1 MHERRIPV
9 TLEDGDEERCADLL
23 LKTLTSHKGI
33 GAVEFDSEHNAINLK
48 YDPQLVSLVTVDRIA
63 ERAGA
68 RLGEHFNRCELRMN
82 GVSCRS
88 CAAAIEHRLK
98 GHGEIIWASANPPS
112 RSLSLE
118 YVGTPDKLRQISKDI
133 GETGVSVNTTDA
145 PKTTSA
151 DEAGDEEGW
160 WHENQLMVMAAV
172 TAFFLATG
180 WSLGALGLIS
190 HNVQLVFYVLTYL
203 AGGTFA
209 TRSAVEA
216 LLQGN
221 VEVDLLMV
229 VAAIGAATIG
239 GWVEGGILLFLF
251 SLGNA
256 LEHFALG
263 RTHRAI
269 RSLMELSPE
278 DAMVV
283 RDGEE
288 RRIPVEELVI
298 GDIVVVRPSERIPAD
313 ARVASGESSVDQS
326 PITGES
332 IPVGK
337 LPGDNVFAGT
347 INGHGL
353 LRLSVERVAHEST
366 LAKIIRIVEEARGQK
381 SETQRFTDRFE
392 GAYAIGVIGIS
403 ALTFLIPVLFFGT
416 GEFHTWFYRAMTLLV
431 VASPCALVISTPA
444 SILSALANGARQGIL
459 FKGAVH
465 LENAGVITAVAF
477 DKTGTLT
484 VGRPRVTD
492 VAPWSGVD
500 ELELMSIASAVERL
514 SEHPLG
520 TAIVQH
526 ADSNGFGGLIEED
539 DISELLSVPG
549 RGVRAQVRG
558 RTIRIGNDALF
569 ESEGIT
575 LPQELREQADV
586 FREDGKTTMYVV
598 ADDQPLG
605 VIGLA
610 DVIRP
615 VAPSVIQ
622 ELHRIG
628 IKKTIL
634 LTGDNERA
642 ARAIARQVGI
652 DEWRAGLLPEEKL
665 DVIRELQQ
673 AGVKVAMVGDGVND
687 APALATAT
695 LGIAMGAA
703 GTDVALETA
712 DVVLM
717 SDDLTKLPYA
727 VELSRRARRIIMQ
740 NLTFAL
746 SVIVLFSFGAVI
758 GLVPLPVGV
767 VAHEGGTILVVC
779 NGLRLLRFAKPA
791 FGQTQAPSMA
801 FAGD

>member
-1 MHERRIPV
+1 MRERSIPV
-9 TLEDGDEERCADLL
+9 TLEEGDEARCADLL

-33 GAVEFDSEHNAINLK
+33 GAVAFDSEHRSINLK
-48 YDPQLVSLVTVDRIA
+48 YDPQLVSLATVDRIA
-63 ERAGA
+63 ERTGVQ
-68 RLGEHFNRCELRMN
+68 LGQRFNRCELRMN

-98 GHGEIIWASANPPS
+98 GHDGIVWASANPPS

-118 YVGTPDKLRQISKDI
+118 YVGTPDRLRQISKEIDAA
-133 GETGVSVNTTDA
+133 GVPVESVAPA
-145 PKTTSA
+145 PK
-151 DEAGDEEGW
+151 DESDEEEGW
-160 WHENQLMVMAAV
+160 WQENQLMVMAAL
-172 TAFFLATG
+172 TAFFLALG
-180 WSLGALGLIS
+180 WGLGALGLIS
-190 HNVQLVFYVLTYL
+190 HNVQLIFYVLTYL

-209 TRSAVEA
+209 TRAAIEA
-216 LLQGN
+216 LLQGH

-229 VAAIGAATIG
+229 LAAIGAATIG

-278 DAMVV
+278 DALVV
-283 RDGEE
+283 RDGVE

-298 GDIVVVRPSERIPAD
+298 GDVVVVRPSERIPAD
-313 ARVASGESSVDQS
+313 ARVLSGESSVDQS

-381 SETQRFTDRFE
+381 SDTQRFTDRFE

-403 ALTFLIPVLFFGT
+403 ALTFLLPVLLFGT
-416 GEFHTWFYRAMTLLV
+416 DEFHTWFYRAMTLLV

-465 LENAGVITAVAF
+465 LENAGVIKAVAF

-484 VGRPRVTD
+484 LGRPRVTD
-492 VAPWSGVD
+492 VVPSENVD
-500 ELELMSIASAVERL
+500 ESELLSIAAAVERL

-520 TAIVQH
+520 TAVVQFAESSGYGALIDEGEI
-526 ADSNGFGGLIEED
+526 ADLQSM
-539 DISELLSVPG
+539 PG

-569 ESEGIT
+569 ENDGIV
-575 LPQELREQADV
+575 LPPALREQADQL
-586 FREDGKTTMYVV
+586 REAGKTTMYVV
-598 ADDQPLG
+598 ADEQPLG
-605 VIGLA
+605 VIGVA

-615 VAPSVIQ
+615 VAPAVIA
-622 ELHRIG
+622 ELHRLG
-628 IKKTIL
+628 IEKTIL

-665 DVIRELQQ
+665 DTIRELQQ

-746 SVIVLFSFGAVI
+746 GVIVLFSFGAVI

-767 VAHEGGTILVVC
+767 IAHEGGTILVVS
-779 NGLRLLRFAKPA
+779 NGLRLLRFARPA
-791 FGQTQAPSMA
+791 EAKLQPAPVL
-801 FAGD
+801 AGS

>member
-1 MHERRIPV
+1 MREQTIPV
-9 TLEDGDEERCADLL
+9 TLDESDEGRCADLL

-33 GAVEFDSEHNAINLK
+33 AAVEFDDEHHAIKLK
-48 YDPQLVSLVTVDRIA
+48 YDPRLVSLATVDRLA
-63 ERAGA
+63 ERTGVQF
-68 RLGEHFNRCELRMN
+68 GERFNRCELRMN

-88 CAAAIEHRLK
+88 CAAVIERRLH
-98 GHGEIIWASANPPS
+98 GHDDIIWASANPPS
-112 RSLSLE
+112 QSLSLE
-118 YVGTPDKLRQISKDI
+118 YAGTPDRLQQISKEIDNA
-133 GETGVSVNTTDA
+133 GVPVAPEPKRDA
-145 PKTTSA
+145 
-151 DEAGDEEGW
+151 DDEEGW
-160 WHENQLMVMAAV
+160 WQENQLMVMAAL
-172 TAFFLATG
+172 TAVFLALG
-180 WSLGALGLIS
+180 WGLGSLGLIS
-190 HNVQLVFYVLTYL
+190 HNVQLFFYVLTYL

-209 TRSAVEA
+209 TRTAIEA
-216 LLQGN
+216 TLHGHI
-221 VEVDLLMV
+221 EVDLLMV
-229 VAAIGAATIG
+229 LAAIGAATIG

-251 SLGNA
+251 SLGNS

-278 DAMVV
+278 DALVV
-283 RDGEE
+283 RDGVE
-288 RRIPVEELVI
+288 RRIPVEELVV
-298 GDIVVVRPSERIPAD
+298 GDVVVVRPSERIPAD
-313 ARVASGESSVDQS
+313 ARVISGESSVDQA

-392 GAYAIGVIGIS
+392 GTYAIGVIGIS
-403 ALTFLIPVLFFGT
+403 ALTFLLPMLLFGT
-416 GEFHTWFYRAMTLLV
+416 DEFHTWFYRAMTLLV

-459 FKGAVH
+459 FKGAVY
-465 LENAGVITAVAF
+465 LENAGTITAVAF

-484 VGRPRVTD
+484 LGRPRVTD
-492 VAPWSGVD
+492 VVPWQGVD
-500 ELELMSIASAVERL
+500 ESELMSVAAAVERL

-520 TAIVQH
+520 TAVVQH
-526 ADSNGFGGLIEED
+526 AEASGFGTLVDEGE
-539 DISELLSVPG
+539 ISDLQSMPG

-558 RTIRIGNDALF
+558 RMIRIGNDALF
-569 ESEGIT
+569 EVDGIA
-575 LPQELREQADV
+575 LPPALREQADV
-586 FREDGKTTMYVV
+586 LREAGKTTMYIF

-605 VIGLA
+605 VIGVA

-615 VAPSVIQ
+615 VAPSVIAD
-622 ELHRIG
+622 LHRLG
-628 IKKTIL
+628 IEKTIL

-665 DVIRELQQ
+665 DAIREMQQ

-746 SVIVLFSFGAVI
+746 GVILFFSLGAVI

-767 VAHEGGTILVVC
+767 IAHEGGTILVVT
-779 NGLRLLRFAKPA
+779 NGLRLLRFARPA
-791 FGQTQAPSMA
+791 EVKLTPATA
-801 FAGD
+801 LAGS

>member
-1 MHERRIPV
+1 MRERTIPV
-9 TLEDGDEERCADLL
+9 TLEDGDEAHCAELL
-23 LKTLTSHKGI
+23 LKTLTTHKGI
-33 GAVEFDSEHNAINLK
+33 GAVEFDTAQSAIKLR
-48 YDPQLVSLVTVDRIA
+48 YDPNIVSLEAVERVA
-63 ERAGA
+63 ERVGA
-68 RLGEHFNRCELRMN
+68 QLGERYHRCELRMD

-88 CAAAIEHRLK
+88 CGVAIERRLR
-98 GHGEIIWASANPPS
+98 GRDDIIWASANAPS
-112 RSLSLE
+112 GSLSLE
-118 YVGTPDKLRQISKDI
+118 YVGTRDQLSEISKEV
-133 GETGVSVNTTDA
+133 GESGIHVHQSEPQTPA
-145 PKTTSA
+145 KRPA
-151 DEAGDEEGW
+151 DEEEGW
-160 WHENQLMVMAAV
+160 WEEHKLMVMAGL
-172 TAFFLATG
+172 TALFLINAWG
-180 WSLGALGLIS
+180 LGALGLIP
-190 HNVQLVFYVLTYL
+190 HNVQIAFYVLTYL

-209 TRSAVEA
+209 TRDAIQA
-216 LLQGN
+216 LREGS

-239 GWVEGGILLFLF
+239 GWVEGSILLFLF

-278 DAMVV
+278 DALVV
-283 RDGEE
+283 RGGEE
-288 RRIPVEELVI
+288 RRIPVEELVV
-298 GDIVVVRPSERIPAD
+298 GDVVLVRPSERIPAD
-313 ARVASGESSVDQS
+313 AQVISGESSVDQS

-337 LPGDNVFAGT
+337 RAGDNVFAGT

-353 LRLSVERVAHEST
+353 LRLRVDRVAHEST
-366 LAKIIRIVEEARGQK
+366 LAKIIRIVEEARSQK
-381 SETQRFTDRFE
+381 SDTQRFTDRFE
-392 GAYAIGVIGIS
+392 GAYAIGVMGIS
-403 ALTFLIPVLFFGT
+403 ALTFTIPMLIFGT
-416 GEFHTWFYRAMTLLV
+416 GEFHSWFYRAMTLLV
-431 VASPCALVISTPA
+431 VASPCSLVISTPA

-465 LENAGVITAVAF
+465 LENAGVITAIAF

-484 VGRPRVTD
+484 LGRPRVTD
-492 VAPWSGVD
+492 VVPWEGID
-500 ELELMSIASAVERL
+500 EREMLSISAAVERL

-520 TAIVQH
+520 FAVVQY
-526 ADSNGFGGLIEED
+526 AESNGFDGLIDEGE
-539 DISELLSVPG
+539 ISDLQSVPG
-549 RGVRAQVRG
+549 RGVRAKVRD
-558 RTIRIGNDALF
+558 RVIRIGNDALF
-569 ESEGIT
+569 QTEGIA
-575 LPQELREQADV
+575 LPEKLSDQADV
-586 FREDGKTTMYVV
+586 FREDGKTTMYIM
-598 ADDQPLG
+598 ADEQPLG
-605 VIGLA
+605 VIAVA

-615 VAPSVIQ
+615 VSPAVIR

-628 IKKTIL
+628 VTKTIL

-665 DVIRELQQ
+665 DVIRELQES
-673 AGVKVAMVGDGVND
+673 GVKVAMVGDGVND

-727 VELSRRARRIIMQ
+727 IELSRRARKIITQ
-740 NLTFAL
+740 NMSFAL
-746 SVIVLFSFGAVI
+746 SVIVLFSLGAVF

-767 VAHEGGTILVVC
+767 IAHEGGTILVVM
-779 NGLRLLRFAKPA
+779 NGLRLLRFVKPA
-791 FGQTQAPSMA
+791 VGNVLPRPALAM
-801 FAGD
+801 D

>member
-1 MHERRIPV
+1 MRERTIPV
-9 TLEDGDEERCADLL
+9 TLDDGDEEHCAELL
-23 LKTLTSHKGI
+23 LKTLETHKGI
-33 GAVEFDSEHNAINLK
+33 GAVEFDRDQSALKLK
-48 YDPQLVSLVTVDRIA
+48 YDPNIVSMSAVERVA
-63 ERAGA
+63 ERVGA
-68 RLGEHFNRCELRMN
+68 QLGERYHRCSLRMD

-88 CAAAIEHRLK
+88 CGAAIERRLR
-98 GHGEIIWASANPPS
+98 GRDDIIWASANPAS
-112 RSLSLE
+112 SSLSLE
-118 YVGTPDKLRQISKDI
+118 YVGTRSQLPEISREIGASGVPVRQA
-133 GETGVSVNTTDA
+133 EPEN
-145 PKTTSA
+145 PKEPHT
-151 DEAGDEEGW
+151 EEEEGW
-160 WHENQLMVMAAV
+160 WEENKLMVMAAA
-172 TAFFLATG
+172 TAFFLING
-180 WSLGALGLIS
+180 WGLGALGIIS
-190 HNVQLVFYVLTYL
+190 HNVQLAFYVLTYL

-209 TRSAVEA
+209 TRDAINA
-216 LLQGN
+216 LREGS

-278 DAMVV
+278 DALVV
-283 RDGEE
+283 RDGQE
-288 RRIPVEELVI
+288 RRLPVEELVV
-298 GDIVVVRPSERIPAD
+298 GDVVVVRPSERIPAD
-313 ARVASGESSVDQS
+313 ATVISGESSVDQS

-332 IPVGK
+332 MPVGK
-337 LPGDNVFAGT
+337 VSGDNVFAGT

-366 LAKIIRIVEEARGQK
+366 LSKIIRIVEEARGQK
-381 SETQRFTDRFE
+381 SATQRFTDRFE
-392 GAYAIGVIGIS
+392 GAYAIAIIGASVI
-403 ALTFLIPVLFFGT
+403 TFTLPMLIFGT
-416 GEFHTWFYRAMTLLV
+416 HEFHTWFYRAMTLLV

-465 LENAGVITAVAF
+465 LENAGIITAVAF

-484 VGRPRVTD
+484 QGRPRVTD
-492 VAPWSGVD
+492 VLPWDGVD
-500 ELELMSIASAVERL
+500 EREMLSIAATVERM

-520 TAIVQH
+520 MAVVQH
-526 ADSNGFGGLIEED
+526 AERNGFGGLIDEGD
-539 DISELLSVPG
+539 VSGLQSVPG
-549 RGVRAQVRG
+549 RGVRANVQG
-558 RTIRIGNDALF
+558 RVIRIGNDGLF
-569 ESEGIT
+569 ETEGVA
-575 LPQELREQADV
+575 LPEAMREQANT
-586 FREDGKTTMYVV
+586 FRENGKTTMYVM

-605 VIGLA
+605 VIGVA
-610 DVIRP
+610 DVIRS
-615 VAPSVIQ
+615 VAPAVIE

-628 IKKTIL
+628 VQKTIL

-652 DEWRAGLLPEEKL
+652 DEWRAELLPEQKL

-673 AGVKVAMVGDGVND
+673 SGIKVAMVGDGVND

-740 NLTFAL
+740 NMIFAL
-746 SVIVLFSFGAVI
+746 SVIVFFSFGAVI
-758 GLVPLPVGV
+758 GLVPLPIGV
-767 VAHEGGTILVVC
+767 VAHEGGTILVVT
-779 NGLRLLRFAKPA
+779 NGLRLLRFSKPA
-791 FGQTQAPSMA
+791 FAKAISSPA
-801 FAGD
+801 LAVD

>member
-1 MHERRIPV
+1 MHEQKISV
-9 TLEDGDEERCADLL
+9 MLEEGDEEHCADLL

-33 GAVEFDSEHNAINLK
+33 GAVEFDSERRAINLK
-48 YDPQLVSLVTVDRIA
+48 YDPQVISLVTVDQIA

-68 RLGEHFNRCELRMN
+68 QLGEHFSRCELRMS

-88 CAAAIEHRLK
+88 CAAAIEHRLE
-98 GHGEIIWASANPPS
+98 GHDDIVWASANPPS
-112 RSLSLE
+112 RTLSLE
-118 YVGTPDKLRQISKDI
+118 YVGTPDKLQQISKDI
-133 GETGVSVNTTDA
+133 GEIGISVHSDG
-145 PKTTSA
+145 PKSTSTNNE
-151 DEAGDEEGW
+151 DDEESW
-160 WHENQLMVMAAV
+160 WQENQLMTMAAL
-172 TAFFLATG
+172 TAFFLVTSWG
-180 WSLGALGLIS
+180 LGALGLIS
-190 HNVQLVFYVLTYL
+190 HDVQLVLYVMTYL

-209 TRSAVEA
+209 ARSAIEA
-216 LLQGN
+216 LLQGS

-283 RDGEE
+283 RDGQES
-288 RRIPVEELVI
+288 RIPVEGLVI

-313 ARVASGESSVDQS
+313 ARVVSGESSVDQS

-337 LPGDNVFAGT
+337 RLGDNVFAGT

-392 GAYAIGVIGIS
+392 GTYAIGVICIS
-403 ALTFLIPVLFFGT
+403 ALTFILPVLIFGS
-416 GEFHTWFYRAMTLLV
+416 GEFHSWFYRAMTLLV

-484 VGRPRVTD
+484 LGRPRVTD
-492 VAPWSGVD
+492 VVAWHGV
-500 ELELMSIASAVERL
+500 EEGEMLSIATAVERL

-520 TAIVQH
+520 TAVVQY
-526 ADSNGFGGLIEED
+526 AESKGFGSLVEEGEIAD
-539 DISELLSVPG
+539 LQSMPG
-549 RGVRAQVRG
+549 RGVRAMVRG
-558 RTIRIGNDALF
+558 RTIRIGNDSLF
-569 ESEGIT
+569 ESEGIV
-575 LPQELREQADV
+575 LPAEIRDQADV

-605 VIGLA
+605 IIGVA

-615 VAPSVIQ
+615 VAPAVIR

-665 DVIRELQQ
+665 DVIRELQKS
-673 AGVKVAMVGDGVND
+673 GVKVAMVGDGVND

-746 SVIVLFSFGAVI
+746 SVIILFSLGAVI

-767 VAHEGGTILVVC
+767 IAHEGGTILVVS

-791 FGQTQAPSMA
+791 FDQAPAPAMA
-801 FAGD
+801 FAAD

>member
-1 MHERRIPV
+1 MRERSIPV
-9 TLEDGDEERCADLL
+9 TLEEGDEARCADLL

-33 GAVEFDSEHNAINLK
+33 GAVEFDSEHRSINLK
-48 YDPQLVSLVTVDRIA
+48 YDPQLVSLATVDRIA
-63 ERAGA
+63 ERTGVQFGQ
-68 RLGEHFNRCELRMN
+68 RFNRCELRMN

-98 GHGEIIWASANPPS
+98 GHDEIVWASANPPS
-112 RSLSLE
+112 HSLSLE
-118 YVGTPDKLRQISKDI
+118 YAGTPDRLQQISKEIDKA
-133 GETGVSVNTTDA
+133 GVPVA
-145 PKTTSA
+145 PEPTHDS
-151 DEAGDEEGW
+151 DDEEGW
-160 WHENQLMVMAAV
+160 WQENQLMVMAVLTAV
-172 TAFFLATG
+172 FLALG
-180 WSLGALGLIS
+180 WGLGTLGLIS

-209 TRSAVEA
+209 TRAAIEA
-216 LLQGN
+216 TLHGH

-229 VAAIGAATIG
+229 LAAIGAATIG

-283 RDGEE
+283 RDGVE
-288 RRIPVEELVI
+288 RRLPVEELVI
-298 GDIVVVRPSERIPAD
+298 GDVVVVRPSERIPAD
-313 ARVASGESSVDQS
+313 ARVLSGESSVDQS

-381 SETQRFTDRFE
+381 SDTQRFTDRFE

-403 ALTFLIPVLFFGT
+403 ALTVLLPMLLFGT
-416 GEFHTWFYRAMTLLV
+416 DEFGTWFYRAMTLLV

-444 SILSALANGARQGIL
+444 SILSALANGARRGIL

-465 LENAGVITAVAF
+465 LENAGTLTAIAF

-484 VGRPRVTD
+484 LGRPRVTD
-492 VAPWSGVD
+492 VIPWDGID
-500 ELELMSIASAVERL
+500 ESELLSIAAAVERL

-520 TAIVQH
+520 TAVVQH
-526 ADSNGFGGLIEED
+526 AESSGFGALID
-539 DISELLSVPG
+539 DGEIADLQSMPG
-549 RGVRAQVRG
+549 RGVRAQLRG

-569 ESEGIT
+569 EIDGIA
-575 LPQELREQADV
+575 LPSALREQADV
-586 FREDGKTTMYVV
+586 LREAGKTTMSVF

-605 VIGLA
+605 VIGVA

-615 VAPSVIQ
+615 VAPAVIA

-665 DVIRELQQ
+665 DTIRELQQ

-746 SVIVLFSFGAVI
+746 GVIVLFSFGAVI

-767 VAHEGGTILVVC
+767 IAHEGGTILVVT
-779 NGLRLLRFAKPA
+779 NGLRLLRFAQPA
-791 FGQTQAPSMA
+791 ESKVQPQAVL
-801 FAGD
+801 AGS

>member
-1 MHERRIPV
+1 MRERTIPIS
-9 TLEDGDEERCADLL
+9 LEDDNEARCAEVL

-33 GAVEFDSEHNAINLK
+33 GAVELDSANSAIKLS
-48 YDPQLVSLVTVDRIA
+48 YDPNLVSLSAVERVA
-63 ERAGA
+63 ERVGA
-68 RLGEHFNRCELRMN
+68 QLGERYHRCALRMD

-88 CAAAIEHRLK
+88 CGLAIERRLA
-98 GHGEIIWASANPPS
+98 GRDDIVWASANAPS
-112 RSLSLE
+112 GSLSLE
-118 YVGTPDKLRQISKDI
+118 YVGTREHLPQISKEI
-133 GETGVSVNTTDA
+133 GESGVPVRPTEESSH
-145 PKTTSA
+145 PRGEMEEEESWW
-151 DEAGDEEGW
+151 DE
-160 WHENQLMVMAAV
+160 HKLMVLAAV
-172 TAFFLATG
+172 TAIFLMNG
-180 WSLGALGLIS
+180 WGLGALGLIP
-190 HNVQLVFYVLTYL
+190 HNVQLGFYVLTYL
-203 AGGTFA
+203 AGGTYA
-209 TRSAVEA
+209 TIDAIKA
-216 LLQGN
+216 LRHGS

-278 DAMVV
+278 DALVV

-298 GDIVVVRPSERIPAD
+298 GDVVVVRPSERIPAD
-313 ARVASGESSVDQS
+313 AEVISGESSVDQS

-337 LPGDNVFAGT
+337 MAGDNVFAGT

-353 LRLSVERVAHEST
+353 LRLRVDRVAHEST

-381 SETQRFTDRFE
+381 SATQRFTDRFE
-392 GAYAIGVIGIS
+392 GAYAIAIMCASVV
-403 ALTFLIPVLFFGT
+403 TFTIPMLIFGT
-416 GEFHTWFYRAMTLLV
+416 HEFHTWFYRAMTLLV
-431 VASPCALVISTPA
+431 VASPCSLVISTPA

-465 LENAGVITAVAF
+465 LENAGTITAVAF

-484 VGRPRVTD
+484 LGRPRVTD
-492 VAPWSGVD
+492 VMPWTGVD
-500 ELELMSIASAVERL
+500 EREMLSIAAAVERL

-520 TAIVQH
+520 MAVVQY
-526 ADSNGFGGLIEED
+526 AESNGFGGLIDEG
-539 DISELLSVPG
+539 DISNLQSVPG
-549 RGVRAQVRG
+549 RGVRASVQG
-558 RTIRIGNDALF
+558 RVIRIGNDALF
-569 ESEGIT
+569 ESEGMS
-575 LPQELREQADV
+575 LPEALRDQANV
-586 FREDGKTTMYVV
+586 YRENGKTTMYVM
-598 ADDQPLG
+598 ADDAPLG
-605 VIGLA
+605 VIGVA

-615 VAPSVIQ
+615 VAPAVIK

-628 IKKTIL
+628 VKKTIL

-642 ARAIARQVGI
+642 ARAIAKQVGI

-665 DVIRELQQ
+665 DVIRELQE

-727 VELSRRARRIIMQ
+727 VELSRRARRIITQ
-740 NLTFAL
+740 NMTFAL
-746 SVIVLFSFGAVI
+746 SVIFFFSMGAVV

-767 VAHEGGTILVVC
+767 IAHEGGTILVVM
-779 NGLRLLRFAKPA
+779 NGLRLLRFVKPA
-791 FGQTQAPSMA
+791 ISKVTGTPALAME
-801 FAGD
+801 

>member
-1 MHERRIPV
+1 MRERTIPV
-9 TLEDGDEERCADLL
+9 TLEDGDEAHCAELL
-23 LKTLTSHKGI
+23 LKTLTTHKGI
-33 GAVEFDSEHNAINLK
+33 GGVEFDTGQSAIKVK
-48 YDPQLVSLVTVDRIA
+48 YDPNIVSLQTVERVA
-63 ERAGA
+63 EQVGA
-68 RLGEHFNRCELRMN
+68 QFGERYHRCALRMD

-88 CAAAIEHRLK
+88 CGVAIERRLQ
-98 GHGEIIWASANPPS
+98 GRDDIVWASANAPS
-112 RSLSLE
+112 GSLSVE
-118 YVGTPDKLRQISKDI
+118 YVGTSAQLPQISKEI
-133 GETGVSVNTTDA
+133 GQSGVPVRPTEPET
-145 PKTTSA
+145 PHKR
-151 DEAGDEEGW
+151 EAEEEEGW
-160 WHENQLMVMAAV
+160 WEEHKLMVLAAL
-172 TAFFLATG
+172 TAIFLINAWG
-180 WSLGALGLIS
+180 LGSLGLIP
-190 HNVQLVFYVLTYL
+190 HNVQLALYVLTYL

-209 TRSAVEA
+209 TRDAILA
-216 LLQGN
+216 LKEGS

-239 GWVEGGILLFLF
+239 GWVEGGVLLFLF

-278 DAMVV
+278 DALVV
-283 RDGEE
+283 RNGEE
-288 RRIPVEELVI
+288 RRIPVEDLVI
-298 GDIVVVRPSERIPAD
+298 GDVVVVRPSERIPAD
-313 ARVASGESSVDQS
+313 AQVISGESSVDQS

-337 LPGDNVFAGT
+337 RPGDNVFAGT

-366 LAKIIRIVEEARGQK
+366 LSKIIRIVEEARGQK
-381 SETQRFTDRFE
+381 SATQRFTDRFE
-392 GAYAIGVIGIS
+392 GAYAIGIMVAS
-403 ALTFLIPVLFFGT
+403 VVTFTVPMLIFGT
-416 GEFHTWFYRAMTLLV
+416 HEFHTWFYRAMTLLV
-431 VASPCALVISTPA
+431 VASPCSLVISTPA

-484 VGRPRVTD
+484 LGRPRVTD
-492 VAPWSGVD
+492 VVAWPGV
-500 ELELMSIASAVERL
+500 EEREMLSIAAAVERL

-520 TAIVQH
+520 MAVVQH
-526 ADSNGFGGLIEED
+526 AESNGYGGLVDEG
-539 DISELLSVPG
+539 DISGLQSVPG
-549 RGVRAQVRG
+549 RGVRATVQG
-558 RTIRIGNDALF
+558 RVIRIGNDALF
-569 ESEGIT
+569 ESEGVA
-575 LPQELREQADV
+575 LPEKLRDQADV
-586 FREDGKTTMYVV
+586 FRENGKTTMYIL

-605 VIGLA
+605 VVGVA

-615 VAPSVIQ
+615 VAPQVIQ

-628 IKKTIL
+628 VEKTIL

-642 ARAIARQVGI
+642 ARAIAKQVGI

-673 AGVKVAMVGDGVND
+673 SGVKVAMVGDGVND

-727 VELSRRARRIIMQ
+727 VELSRRARRIITQ
-740 NLTFAL
+740 NMVFAL
-746 SVIVLFSFGAVI
+746 SVIIFFSMGAVI

-767 VAHEGGTILVVC
+767 VAHEGGTILVVT
-779 NGLRLLRFAKPA
+779 NGLRLLRFAKPSVGKLTSSPVLA
-791 FGQTQAPSMA
+791 T
-801 FAGD
+801 D

>member
-1 MHERRIPV
+1 
-9 TLEDGDEERCADLL
+9 
-23 LKTLTSHKGI
+23 
-33 GAVEFDSEHNAINLK
+33 
-48 YDPQLVSLVTVDRIA
+48 
-63 ERAGA
+63 
-68 RLGEHFNRCELRMN
+68 
-82 GVSCRS
+82 
-88 CAAAIEHRLK
+88 
-98 GHGEIIWASANPPS
+98 
-112 RSLSLE
+112 
-118 YVGTPDKLRQISKDI
+118 
-133 GETGVSVNTTDA
+133 
-145 PKTTSA
+145 
-151 DEAGDEEGW
+151 
-160 WHENQLMVMAAV
+160 
-172 TAFFLATG
+172 
-180 WSLGALGLIS
+180 
-190 HNVQLVFYVLTYL
+190 VLTYL

-209 TRSAVEA
+209 TRAAIEA
-216 LLQGN
+216 LLQGK
-221 VEVDLLMV
+221 VEIDLLMV
-229 VAAIGAATIG
+229 LAAIGAATIG

-263 RTHRAI
+263 RTHKAI

-278 DAMVV
+278 DALVV
-283 RDGEE
+283 RDGVE
-288 RRIPVEELVI
+288 RRIPVEELVV
-298 GDIVVVRPSERIPAD
+298 GDVVVVRPSERIPAD
-313 ARVASGESSVDQS
+313 ARVISGESSVDQS

-337 LPGDNVFAGT
+337 LPGDSVFAGT

-381 SETQRFTDRFE
+381 SSTQRFTDRFE
-392 GAYAIGVIGIS
+392 GTYAIAVIGIS
-403 ALTFLIPVLFFGT
+403 ALTFLIPTLLFGT
-416 GEFHTWFYRAMTLLV
+416 DEFHTWFYRAMTLLV

-444 SILSALANGARQGIL
+444 SILSALANGARKGIL

-484 VGRPRVTD
+484 LGRPRVTD
-492 VAPWSGVD
+492 VVTWEGVD
-500 ELELMSIASAVERL
+500 ESELLSIAAAVERL

-520 TAIVQH
+520 TAVVQY
-526 ADSNGFGGLIEED
+526 AESSGFGDLVDEGE
-539 DISELLSVPG
+539 ISDLQSMPG
-549 RGVRAQVRG
+549 RGVWATVRG

-569 ESEGIT
+569 EIDGIAM
-575 LPQELREQADV
+575 PPGLREEADQL
-586 FREDGKTTMYVV
+586 REAGKTTMYVF
-598 ADDQPLG
+598 ADERPLG
-605 VIGLA
+605 VIGVA

-615 VAPSVIQ
+615 VAPEVIA
-622 ELHRIG
+622 ELHRLG
-628 IKKTIL
+628 IEKTIL

-665 DVIRELQQ
+665 DTIRELQQ

-746 SVIVLFSFGAVI
+746 GVIVLFSLGAVL

-767 VAHEGGTILVVC
+767 VAHEGGTILVVT
-779 NGLRLLRFAKPA
+779 NGLRLLRFARPA
-791 FGQTQAPSMA
+791 EAMLQPVTAPA
-801 FAGD
+801 TG

>member
-1 MHERRIPV
+1 MRERTIPI
-9 TLEDGDEERCADLL
+9 TLEDGDEEHCAELL
-23 LKTLTSHKGI
+23 LQTLTGYKGI
-33 GAVEFDSEHNAINLK
+33 GAIEFDTQQSAIK
-48 YDPQLVSLVTVDRIA
+48 VRYDPNIVSLEAVERVA
-63 ERAGA
+63 ERVGA
-68 RLGEHFNRCELRMN
+68 QLGERYHRCSLRMD

-88 CAAAIEHRLK
+88 CGVAIERRLK
-98 GHGEIIWASANPPS
+98 GRDDIIWASANAPS
-112 RSLSLE
+112 GSLSVE
-118 YVGTPDKLRQISKDI
+118 YVGTREQLPEISREI
-133 GETGVSVNTTDA
+133 GESGVSVRSSESEPPTKQE
-145 PKTTSA
+145 PE
-151 DEAGDEEGW
+151 EAEGW
-160 WHENQLMVMAAV
+160 WEENKLMVMAAV
-172 TAFFLATG
+172 TAIFLING
-180 WSLGALGLIS
+180 WGLGALGLIS
-190 HNVQLVFYVLTYL
+190 HNVQIAFYVLTYL

-209 TRSAVEA
+209 TRDAIRA
-216 LLQGN
+216 LRHGS

-251 SLGNA
+251 SLGNS

-278 DAMVV
+278 DALVI
-283 RDGEE
+283 RDGQE
-288 RRIPVEELVI
+288 RRIPVEELVV
-298 GDIVVVRPSERIPAD
+298 GDVVMVRPSERIPAD
-313 ARVASGESSVDQS
+313 AQVISGESSVDQS

-337 LPGDNVFAGT
+337 RTGDNVFAGT

-381 SETQRFTDRFE
+381 SATQRFTDRFE
-392 GAYAIGVIGIS
+392 GAYAIGVMGIS
-403 ALTFLIPVLFFGT
+403 TLTFTIPMLLFGT
-416 GEFHTWFYRAMTLLV
+416 GEFHSWFYRAMTLLV
-431 VASPCALVISTPA
+431 VASPCSLVISTPA

-465 LENAGVITAVAF
+465 LENAGVITAIAF

-484 VGRPRVTD
+484 LGRPRVTE
-492 VAPWSGVD
+492 VIPWEGV
-500 ELELMSIASAVERL
+500 EEREMLSIAAAVERL

-520 TAIVQH
+520 TAVVQY
-526 ADSNGFGGLIEED
+526 AESNGFGSLIDEGEISGLQ
-539 DISELLSVPG
+539 SVPG
-549 RGVRAQVRG
+549 RGVRANVQG
-558 RTIRIGNDALF
+558 RMIRIGNDALF
-569 ESEGIT
+569 EVEGVA
-575 LPQELREQADV
+575 LPEKLSDQANT
-586 FREDGKTTMYVV
+586 FRENGETTMYVM

-605 VIGLA
+605 VIAVA

-615 VAPSVIQ
+615 VAPAVIQ

-628 IKKTIL
+628 VKKTIL

-727 VELSRRARRIIMQ
+727 VELSRRARQIITQ
-740 NLTFAL
+740 NMIFAL
-746 SVIVLFSFGAVI
+746 SVIVFFSMGAVV

-767 VAHEGGTILVVC
+767 VAHEGGTILVVM
-779 NGLRLLRFAKPA
+779 NGLRLLRFAQPDIQKVMPVPA
-791 FGQTQAPSMA
+791 FAA
-801 FAGD
+801 D

>member
-1 MHERRIPV
+1 MRERSIPV
-9 TLEDGDEERCADLL
+9 MLEEGDEGRCAELL

-33 GAVEFDSEHNAINLK
+33 GAVEFDDEHRSINLK
-48 YDPQLVSLVTVDRIA
+48 YDPQLVSLATIDRIA
-63 ERAGA
+63 ERTGVQF
-68 RLGEHFNRCELRMN
+68 GERFNRCELRMN

-88 CAAAIEHRLK
+88 CAAAIEQRLQ
-98 GHGEIIWASANPPS
+98 GNDEIVWASANPPS
-112 RSLSLE
+112 HSLSLE
-118 YVGTPDKLRQISKDI
+118 YVGTPERLSQISKEIDAAGVPVQPTASEPKHDS
-133 GETGVSVNTTDA
+133 GE
-145 PKTTSA
+145 
-151 DEAGDEEGW
+151 EESW
-160 WHENQLMVMAAV
+160 WQENQLMVMAVLTAV
-172 TAFFLATG
+172 FLALG
-180 WSLGALGLIS
+180 WGLGALGLIS
-190 HNVQLVFYVLTYL
+190 HTVQLGFYVLTYL

-209 TRSAVEA
+209 TRSAIEA
-216 LLQGN
+216 ILKGH

-229 VAAIGAATIG
+229 LAAIGAATIG

-278 DAMVV
+278 DALVV
-283 RDGEE
+283 RDGVE
-288 RRIPVEELVI
+288 RRVPVEDLVI
-298 GDIVVVRPSERIPAD
+298 GDVVVVRPSERIPAD
-313 ARVASGESSVDQS
+313 ARVISGESSVDQS

-366 LAKIIRIVEEARGQK
+366 LAKIIRVVEEARGQK
-381 SETQRFTDRFE
+381 SATQRFTDRFE

-403 ALTFLIPVLFFGT
+403 ALTFLLPMLLFGT

-465 LENAGVITAVAF
+465 LENTGVLNAIAF

-492 VAPWSGVD
+492 VVPWPGID
-500 ELELMSIASAVERL
+500 ESELLSIAAAVERL

-520 TAIVQH
+520 TAVVQY
-526 ADSNGFGGLIEED
+526 AESNGFGTLIDEG
-539 DISELLSVPG
+539 DITDLQSMPG
-549 RGVRAQVRG
+549 RGVRAQLHG

-569 ESEGIT
+569 ENDGIT
-575 LPQELREQADV
+575 LPPALREEADLL
-586 FREDGKTTMYVV
+586 REAGKTTMYVV
-598 ADDQPLG
+598 ADEQPLG
-605 VIGLA
+605 VIGVA
-610 DVIRP
+610 DVIRS
-615 VAPSVIQ
+615 VAPSVIA
-622 ELHRIG
+622 ELHRLG
-628 IKKTIL
+628 IEKTIL

-665 DVIRELQQ
+665 DAIRELQQ

-746 SVIVLFSFGAVI
+746 GVIVLFSFGAVI

-767 VAHEGGTILVVC
+767 IAHEGGTILVVT
-779 NGLRLLRFAKPA
+779 NGLRLLRFARPA
-791 FGQTQAPSMA
+791 EAKLTHATA
-801 FAGD
+801 LAGS

>member
-1 MHERRIPV
+1 MQERTIPI
-9 TLEDGDEERCADLL
+9 TLDEGDEAHCAELL
-23 LKTLTSHKGI
+23 LKTLTTQKGI
-33 GAVEFDSEHNAINLK
+33 GGVEFDADASALK
-48 YDPQLVSLVTVDRIA
+48 LRYDPNLVSLETVERLA
-63 ERAGA
+63 ERVGA
-68 RLGEHFNRCELRMN
+68 QLGERYHHCALRME

-88 CAAAIEHRLK
+88 CGVAIERRLRHRDD
-98 GHGEIIWASANPPS
+98 IIWVSANAPS
-112 RSLSLE
+112 GSLSLE
-118 YVGTPDKLRQISKDI
+118 YVGTPAELPQISREIEESGVPVLPAEPELPKS
-133 GETGVSVNTTDA
+133 GES
-145 PKTTSA
+145 
-151 DEAGDEEGW
+151 EEEEGW
-160 WHENQLMVMAAV
+160 WEEHKLMVMAAA
-172 TAFFLATG
+172 TAIFLING
-180 WSLGALGLIS
+180 WGLGALGLIS
-190 HNVQLVFYVLTYL
+190 HNVQLAFYVLTYL

-209 TRSAVEA
+209 TREA
-216 LLQGN
+216 IRALREGS

-239 GWVEGGILLFLF
+239 GWVEGGVLLFLF

-269 RSLMELSPE
+269 RALMELSPE
-278 DAMVV
+278 DALVV

-288 RRIPVEELVI
+288 RRIPVEELVV
-298 GDIVVVRPSERIPAD
+298 GDVVIVRPSERIPAD
-313 ARVASGESSVDQS
+313 AVVVSGESSVDQS

-337 LPGDNVFAGT
+337 RTGDNVFAGT

-353 LRLSVERVAHEST
+353 LRLEVDRVAHEST

-381 SETQRFTDRFE
+381 SATQRFTDRFE
-392 GAYAIGVIGIS
+392 GAYAIGIMVAS
-403 ALTFLIPVLFFGT
+403 VVTFTVPILIFGPH
-416 GEFHTWFYRAMTLLV
+416 EFHTWFYRAMTLLV

-484 VGRPRVTD
+484 LGRPRVTD
-492 VAPWSGVD
+492 VIPWDGV
-500 ELELMSIASAVERL
+500 EEREMLSIAAAVERL

-520 TAIVQH
+520 MAVVQH
-526 ADSNGFGGLIEED
+526 AESNGYGGLIDEGK
-539 DISELLSVPG
+539 ISGLRSVPG
-549 RGVRAQVRG
+549 RGVRAEVGG

-569 ESEGIT
+569 ESEGVT
-575 LPQELREQADV
+575 LPQKLGDQADT
-586 FREDGKTTMYVV
+586 FREDGKTTMYLM
-598 ADDQPLG
+598 ADDAPLG
-605 VIGLA
+605 VIAVA
-610 DVIRP
+610 DVIR
-615 VAPSVIQ
+615 SVSPEVIE

-628 IKKTIL
+628 VEKTIL

-673 AGVKVAMVGDGVND
+673 SGVKVAMVGDGVND

-740 NLTFAL
+740 NMTFAL
-746 SVIVLFSFGAVI
+746 GVIVFFSIGAVV

-767 VAHEGGTILVVC
+767 IAHEGGTILVVS

-791 FGQTQAPSMA
+791 FVKLVPAPA
-801 FAGD
+801 LAAD

>member
-1 MHERRIPV
+1 MHERTIPV
-9 TLEDGDEERCADLL
+9 TLEEGDEARCADLL

-33 GAVEFDSEHNAINLK
+33 GAIEFDSEHRAINLK
-48 YDPQLVSLVTVDRIA
+48 YDPQIVSLVTVDRIA

-68 RLGEHFNRCELRMN
+68 QFGERFNRCELRMN

-118 YVGTPDKLRQISKDI
+118 YAGAPEKLQQISKDI
-133 GETGVSVNTTDA
+133 GETGVSVRSGASPSDG
-145 PKTTSA
+145 A
-151 DEAGDEEGW
+151 DEEEGW
-160 WHENQLMVMAAV
+160 WHENQLMIMAIV
-172 TAFFLATG
+172 TAFFLMIG
-180 WSLGALGLIS
+180 WGLGALGLIS
-190 HNVQLVFYVLTYL
+190 HNVQIAFYVLTYL

-209 TRSAVEA
+209 TRAAIEA
-216 LLQGN
+216 LLQGH

-263 RTHRAI
+263 RTHKAI

-278 DAMVV
+278 DALVV
-283 RDGEE
+283 RNGEE

-298 GDIVVVRPSERIPAD
+298 GDVVVVRPSERIPSD
-313 ARVASGESSVDQS
+313 ARVISGESSVDQS

-392 GAYAIGVIGIS
+392 GAYAIGVICIS
-403 ALTFLIPVLFFGT
+403 ALTFIIPVAIFGT
-416 GEFHTWFYRAMTLLV
+416 GEFHSWFYRAMTLLV

-484 VGRPRVTD
+484 LGRPRVTD
-492 VAPWSGVD
+492 VIPWEGVD
-500 ELELMSIASAVERL
+500 LSEMLSIAAAVERL

-520 TAIVQH
+520 TAVVQY
-526 ADSNGFGGLIEED
+526 AESGGFGGLIDEGEIAD
-539 DISELLSVPG
+539 LQSMPG

-569 ESEGIT
+569 ESEGVS
-575 LPQELREQADV
+575 LPLKLREQADV

-605 VIGLA
+605 VIGVA
-610 DVIRP
+610 DVIRS

-622 ELHRIG
+622 ELHRLG

-673 AGVKVAMVGDGVND
+673 SGVKVAMVGDGVND

-727 VELSRRARRIIMQ
+727 VELSRRARRIITQ
-740 NLTFAL
+740 NMTFAL
-746 SVIVLFSFGAVI
+746 SVIVFFSLGAVI
-758 GLVPLPVGV
+758 GIVPLPVGV
-767 VAHEGGTILVVC
+767 IAHEGGTILVVC

-791 FGQTQAPSMA
+791 FGPAPTPSVA